1 MFILT
6 IILVVFTVL
15 LSPIHA
21 ETLREMLTRSF
32 HASNELDTQRFVV
45 QETNEAHARA
55 YALIRP
61 SATATVD
68 FGIISGRND
77 VAGVSSTKTGH
88 SAVAEIAGS
97 QPLYTFGRFGAAID
111 SAEITSR
118 SALLTY
124 DSKVQSFLAD
134 AALAYFDLIGARQKL
149 RVTKNNVDVLR
160 SQLRATQD
168 RFEVGEL
175 TRTDVAL
182 AGSRLARVAEAELA
196 AAESDLRAAEAAYL
210 RISSEMPQEAS
221 FPGQFNF
228 LPATLEEAY
237 QLAEENAFSIRLAT
251 IAVDLA
257 EKKIEGA
264 KAEFQPQVKLK
275 SSVKTSDSEYPNDTQ
290 STSLGVIAELSVPLY
305 NAGLLRSKVRET
317 ESVYAQKRAMVLNER
332 TLVREKVTKSW
343 SELTSKLSTMSS
355 GKIAVQAAKLA
366 LQGTREE
373 YNVGERTLVDV
384 LDAEQDFLEASVQL
398 IQSEVGWYKSQVT
411 LAETIG
417 IFTPQML
424 GLKLDQSALVVP
436 PVTEPAWYEDV
447 KIPTLW

>member
-6 IILVVFTVL
+6 IMLVVFTVL
-15 LSPIHA
+15 LSPLHA
-21 ETLREMLTRSF
+21 ETLGEMLTRSF
-32 HASNELDTQRFVV
+32 HVSNELDTQRFVV

-77 VAGVSSTKTGH
+77 IAGISSTKTGY
-88 SAVAEIAGS
+88 SAGAEIAGA
-97 QPLYTFGRFGAAID
+97 QPLYTFGRFGAAIE

-124 DSKVQSFLAD
+124 DLKVQSFLAN

-182 AGSRLARVAEAELA
+182 ARSRLARVAEAELA
-196 AAESDLRAAEAAYL
+196 AAESDLRAAEASYL

-228 LPATLEEAY
+228 LPVTLEEAY

-257 EKKIEGA
+257 EKKIAGA
-264 KAEFQPQVKLK
+264 KAEFQPLVKLK

-424 GLKLDQSALVVP
+424 GLKLDQSALVMP
-436 PVTEPAWYEDV
+436 PVTEPSWYEDV
-447 KIPTLW
+447 KVPTLW